1 MMTKIGKTKTP
12 MILEKLKTIPT
23 LTTSKV
29 IKKGEQIYL
38 SYGKRSNACLLLN
51 YGFAYDDNPY
61 DYAEIMHHIWPFYLK
76 LDMINLSL
84 LASLR
89 GGWEIGYGE
98 ILVVT

>member
-1 MMTKIGKTKTP
+1 MADYSYINHVDPAQTYFTLVNTTK
-12 MILEKLKTIPT
+12 
-23 LTTSKV
+23 KV

-51 YGFAYDDNPY
+51 YGFAYADNPY
-61 DYAEIMHHIWPFYLK
+61 DYAEVRHHIWSFYLK
-76 LDMINLSL
+76 LDMINVRL

-89 GGWEIGYGE
+89 SGWEIGHGE